1 MKLKEFFNSELVS
14 LPRGGFDDGKET
26 FDQFL
31 ETLLERYLYQLQ
43 LIDDPD
49 FPEFNVALSA
59 LIVTSRTLATSIVKA
74 VRTSLDGRVHL
85 AYQEISQELSK
96 IDWTPFR
103 CELSEP
109 SNSFNLGDPFS
120 PYLYAIRYPP
130 LYRIRSDRSEFKIPD
145 RGDIFHVPFE
155 KRRLVG
161 NQRYSI
167 SGLPCLYLG
176 SSLWICWE
184 ELGRPALDGLWVSRF
199 RIVKPVSVL
208 DFQFSP
214 HQVWRMFEA
223 LGVGAPK
230 AIDRTSEAELKAH
243 FNLDF
248 LKSYASC
255 WPLIAACSIK
265 RDQRIGT
272 FVPEFIVPQ
281 LLLQWVAQE
290 ARVDGIRYFS
300 VRTPTQGNHL
310 LAHSNCVFPVK
321 TVSFKGHCAEL
332 KKVFALT
339 EPISWEALTAVDF
352 GTRSIITNKDS
363 NAFAPI
369 KLNRDLDLQ
378 YSQTDFFK
386 NEVKLEEVEARPNCS
401 RAMDV

>member
-1 MKLKEFFNSELVS
+1 MRLKEFFNSEIVS
-14 LPRGGFDDGKET
+14 LPRGGFNDATET
-26 FDQFL
+26 FAEFL
-31 ETLLERYLYQLQ
+31 EKLLERYLQQLL
-43 LIDDPD
+43 LIDDPE
-49 FPEFNVALSA
+49 FPEIKSALSNLA
-59 LIVTSRTLATSIVKA
+59 ATSRTLAASVVRA
-74 VRTSLDGRVHL
+74 LRTSLDGRVHL
-85 AYQEISQELSK
+85 AYQEIAQELSK
-96 IDWTPFR
+96 IDWMPFR
-103 CELSEP
+103 SELAEP
-109 SNSFNLGDPFS
+109 SSSFNLSDPFS
-120 PYLYAIRYPP
+120 PYLFTIHHPP

-167 SGLPCLYLG
+167 TGLPCLYFG

-184 ELGRPALDGLWVSRF
+184 ELGRPALDSLWVSRF
-199 RIVKPVSVL
+199 RIVKPVRVL

-223 LGVGAPK
+223 LRQGTPHAT
-230 AIDRTSEAELKAH
+230 DRSSEEKLKVH

-248 LKSYASC
+248 LKSYLCC

-265 RDQRIGT
+265 REQRNGS

-290 ARVDGIRYFS
+290 GQVDGIRYFS

-310 LAHSNCVFPVK
+310 HAHSNCVFPVK
-321 TVSFKGHCAEL
+321 SVSFQGHCTEL
-332 KKVFALT
+332 KKTFALT
-339 EPISWEALTAVDF
+339 EPISWEALTAVNF

-378 YSQTDFFK
+378 YSQTDFFQI
-386 NEVKLEEVEARPNCS
+386 EMKLEEVEARPNCS
-401 RAMDV
+401 RTIDG